1 MKRAIIFPGQGAQHK
16 GMGKDLYDSNENSKS
31 YFHLA
36 NEILGFNIAEIMFS
50 GSDEELLQTK
60 VTQPAI
66 FIHSVLKYFASP
78 ANFIPDAVAGHSLGE
93 FSALVI
99 NKTLRFEDALQLVQI
114 RANAMQKA
122 CEILPS
128 TMAAVL
134 KAEDSLV
141 QEVCN
146 AINDEIVVPANYN
159 CPGQIVISGSING
172 VQKAAEILKNKG
184 AKAII
189 LQVRGAFHSPF
200 MEPALQD
207 LKKGIEQIEFKEPVC
222 PIYQNVNA
230 LPAKDA
236 SIIKQNLINQLTS
249 PVLWTQ
255 TIQNMVNDGIQSFV
269 ECGPGNVLQ
278 GLVKKCNS
286 QVEISSMP

>member
-66 FIHSVLKYFASP
+66 FIHSVLKYFASS

-172 VQKAAEILKNKG
+172 VRKAAEILKNKG

-255 TIQNMVNDGIQSFV
+255 TIQNMVNDGIKSFV

-286 QVEISSMP
+286 QVEISSMS

>member
-16 GMGKDLYDSNENSKS
+16 GMGKDLYDSNEKSKS

-66 FIHSVLKYFASP
+66 FIHSVLKYFAST

-99 NKTLRFEDALQLVQI
+99 NKTLRFEDALQLVKI
-114 RANAMQKA
+114 RANAMQNA
-122 CEILPS
+122 CEISPS

-141 QEVCN
+141 QEVCD

-207 LKKGIEQIEFKEPVC
+207 LKTGIEQIHFNEPIC

-230 LPAKDA
+230 LPANDA
-236 SIIKQNLINQLTS
+236 GIIKQNLINQLTS

-286 QVEISSMP
+286 QVEISSMQ